1 MECVRVAVGREDRK
15 RVAKEWG
22 NRRLIGIFYSQIYAE
37 LCTTT
42 VVRDQYDVPSD
53 TASLLWPPI
62 TLRFGRHEASHQ
74 ELNIC
79 FPVLVPVP

>member
-1 MECVRVAVGREDRK
+1 LECVRVAVGREDRK

-37 LCTTT
+37 LCTTI
-42 VVRDQYDVPSD
+42 VRDQYDVPGD

-62 TLRFGRHEASHQ
+62 TLRFSRPEAYHQ
-74 ELNIC
+74 ELNIGI
-79 FPVLVPVP
+79 PVLLP